1 MSKAQC
7 APQNTSS
14 TSPSTF
20 KAKNSP
26 SERQANGM
34 HEYAPDKPAATQP
47 AHGYCEAKQRGDPAR
62 RRGAAGRRC
71 NAQRGEVRGGTAFSH
86 GRGRAD
92 LAASLQGAHT
102 DRPAADSNPALVS
115 SEKKETRQE
124 YQTRWLVPSYRT
136 QQQEAE
142 MSDPGLT
149 DQIGT
154 PDSDLP

>member
-1 MSKAQC
+1 MNMHLTNQPRRSQRTVTSKQ
-7 APQNTSS
+7 SS
-14 TSPSTF
+14 G
-20 KAKNSP
+20 
-26 SERQANGM
+26 E
-34 HEYAPDKPAATQP
+34 TQP
-47 AHGYCEAKQRGDPAR
+47 PDAVRLEDGVTLNVVKCWGAR
-62 RRGAAGRRC
+62 PSRAA
-71 NAQRGEVRGGTAFSH
+71 
-86 GRGRAD
+86 RGRAD